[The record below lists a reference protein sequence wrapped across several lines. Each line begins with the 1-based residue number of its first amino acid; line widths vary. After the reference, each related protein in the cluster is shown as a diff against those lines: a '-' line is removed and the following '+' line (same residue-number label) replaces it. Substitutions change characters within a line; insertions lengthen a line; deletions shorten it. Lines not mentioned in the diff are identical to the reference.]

1 MFSNASSDAN
11 RGTGDCSPQQEAE
24 MAVYSG
30 VHNRYPPLP
39 EKQCR
44 DQPHAGT
51 RIMQQAQSGGQV
63 GLVTGRKKGPRWLS
77 WLWGHKRREGKG
89 KTGHGPSPKVREH
102 LQTVLDHTLPHQ
114 RLFLDAQ
121 STALSPGRW
130 RMRREPRN
138 RTWRCICNRE
148 APCRLRYWVTSVPG
162 AAGRRGLRAAARQQ
176 LWATGRMSGS
186 GWL

>member
-1 MFSNASSDAN
+1 
-11 RGTGDCSPQQEAE
+11 

-114 RLFLDAQ
+114 RL
-121 STALSPGRW
+121 SWMHRALHYHPVGGACGESHAIGLGGASATGKPRVASGTGLQVSQ
-130 RMRREPRN
+130 EP
-138 RTWRCICNRE
+138 
-148 APCRLRYWVTSVPG
+148 PG
-162 AAGRRGLRAAARQQ
+162 AGG
-176 LWATGRMSGS
+176 
-186 GWL
+186 